1 MQIQFKKTIIN
12 SFQKDKKGPRG
23 PYRARPEGR
32 GCAYEGG
39 GENTC
44 VTTHDVLS
52 PPLRDA
58 PPHGITP
65 SRYSPKSPL
74 FPLSLSQSRILVSI
88 LELIVWIEK
97 LNWIVQKILKKM
109 ADGSQ

>member
-1 MQIQFKKTIIN
+1 MP
-12 SFQKDKKGPRG
+12 GRRG
-23 PYRARPEGR
+23 EGARKR
-32 GCAYEGG
+32 G

-65 SRYSPKSPL
+65 LRYSDFYFVLLFMKLKVQREHKKREGKVERDLARVFYRRLSP
-74 FPLSLSQSRILVSI
+74 IL
-88 LELIVWIEK
+88 L
-97 LNWIVQKILKKM
+97 KIQFY
-109 ADGSQ
+109 S

>member
-1 MQIQFKKTIIN
+1 M
-12 SFQKDKKGPRG
+12 RV
-23 PYRARPEGR
+23 R
-32 GCAYEGG
+32 GG

-65 SRYSPKSPL
+65 LRYSDFRDISRFYRGPSSEYPSAVSGFSPL
-74 FPLSLSQSRILVSI
+74 WGRFVDTAEWSNRARA
-88 LELIVWIEK
+88 
-97 LNWIVQKILKKM
+97 
-109 ADGSQ
+109 ADPHACGG